1 MAIYNLN
8 SKLSDA
14 IMRHPSLIPVINR
27 LGVAMGVGDNT
38 IGRICANAHIRSDFF
53 LSIVNTFIDEEYF
66 PINASD
72 TFSLDMMIDYI
83 RKTSRYYRHMQLPN
97 IDRHFQSLMERSGNA
112 NNLQMLRRFYD
123 DMKVQLEWCLDNE
136 EKLFKSLTSCRE
148 DIVKSATLVDGYR
161 EVEEKL
167 HDLLTFFVVHLQ
179 GDYDRNLCMAVVSAI
194 FSLEKDIR
202 QNNRIRNRILIPLLK
217 RSSL

>member
-14 IMRHPSLIPVINR
+14 IMRHPSLIPVVNR
-27 LGVAMGVGDNT
+27 LGVALGVGDNT
-38 IGRICANAHIRSDFF
+38 IGRICADAHIRPDFF

-66 PINASD
+66 PMNASD

-83 RKTSRYYRHMQLPN
+83 RKTSMYYRHMQLPN
-97 IDRHFQSLMERSGNA
+97 IDRHFQSLIERSGNA
-112 NNLQMLRRFYD
+112 NNLQMLRGFYD
-123 DMKVQLEWCLDNE
+123 GMKVQLEWCLERE
-136 EKLFKSLTSCRE
+136 EKLFNALSSNSG
-148 DIVKSATLVDGYR
+148 DIVASDNLVDGYR

-217 RSSL
+217 TRSL

>member
-8 SKLSDA
+8 TKLSDA

-27 LGVAMGVGDNT
+27 LGIALGVGDNT
-38 IGRICANAHIRSDFF
+38 IGRICVDAHISPDFF

-66 PINASD
+66 PLNATD
-72 TFSLDMMIDYI
+72 TFSLEMMIDYI
-83 RKTSRYYRHMQLPN
+83 RKTSMYYRHIQIPN
-97 IDRHFQSLMERSGNA
+97 IDRHFQSLILRSGND

-123 DMKVQLEWCLDNE
+123 DMKAQLVRCLDCE
-136 EKLFKSLTSCRE
+136 EKILMSLSSGSG
-148 DIVKSATLVDGYR
+148 DIVDSVPLVDGYR

-202 QNNRIRNRILIPLLK
+202 QNNRIRNRILIPLLEG
-217 RSSL
+217 RSL